1 VSINARDDLAALFS
15 RGGNQLIADSFRYIQ
30 FERPDKVIDA
40 INESRHRAGVHSAQ
54 EATKHSKA
62 HRSH

>member
-1 VSINARDDLAALFS
+1 MPSVVPSQVSINARDDLAALFS

-40 INESRHRAGVHSAQ
+40 INEVAAQSRRALSAG
-54 EATKHSKA
+54 
-62 HRSH
+62 SH